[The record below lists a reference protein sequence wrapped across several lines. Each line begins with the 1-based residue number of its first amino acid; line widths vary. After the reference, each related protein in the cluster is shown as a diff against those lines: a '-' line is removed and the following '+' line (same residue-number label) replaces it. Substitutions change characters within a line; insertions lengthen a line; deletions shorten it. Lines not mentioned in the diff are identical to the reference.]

1 MLTKQMIAFKSTLFG
16 LKVTNLND
24 IEIVRRIKRDLIH
37 TRKRIED
44 MKDVEEKEKAL
55 KVYVEL
61 LTSLEIGASDSLP
74 PTR

>member
-1 MLTKQMIAFKSTLFG
+1 M
-16 LKVTNLND
+16 TNLND

-61 LTSLEIGASDSLP
+61 LTSLEIDTSNSP
-74 PTR
+74 PLR

>member
-24 IEIVRRIKRDLIH
+24 IEIVSRIKRDLIH
-37 TRKRIED
+37 TRKRIEN
-44 MKDVEEKEKAL
+44 MKDVEEKKKAL

>member
-1 MLTKQMIAFKSTLFG
+1 M
-16 LKVTNLND
+16 ND

-61 LTSLEIGASDSLP
+61 LTSLEIDTSNSP

>member
-1 MLTKQMIAFKSTLFG
+1 M
-16 LKVTNLND
+16 TNLND

-61 LTSLEIGASDSLP
+61 LTSLEIDTSNSP
-74 PTR
+74 PPR